1 MIIITNY
8 RLSFAD
14 QGKQTSVCRF
24 RQEQTNG
31 KCRFQFFPFFVCVGM
46 CVFMY
51 VYIYKYIYLYSHLNF
66 YATVSNVKRK
76 MKAQAIFLNPFT
88 VCSSCKRKL
97 VFFRSLTKK
106 QMEVICLQSTTV
118 NGLDGL
124 SVVIINLIVYI
135 AVFPFL
141 WKAFSLQYF
150 SL

>member
-1 MIIITNY
+1 MFLMIIIVNY

-66 YATVSNVKRK
+66 YAAVSNVKRK

-124 SVVIINLIVYI
+124 SVVILNLIVYI

-141 WKAFSLQYF
+141 
-150 SL
+150 